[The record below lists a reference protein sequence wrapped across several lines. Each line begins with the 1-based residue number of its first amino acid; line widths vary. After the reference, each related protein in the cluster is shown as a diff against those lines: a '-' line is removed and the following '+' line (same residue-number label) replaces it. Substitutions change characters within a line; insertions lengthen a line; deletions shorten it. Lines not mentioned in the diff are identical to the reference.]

1 MSEFESLAFAIT
13 WSRNG
18 SRTSP
23 LAFSYTHLLTAA
35 ILCVYIN
42 TVKLEW
48 DDDKR
53 SEALAER
60 GLDFADVARVDW
72 ATAFTIED
80 TRLDYAE
87 ARFVTMA
94 PINNRLC
101 VFAWCQRG
109 EALRVISLRK
119 ANKRE
124 RNKYEKAIHQ
134 P

>member
-1 MSEFESLAFAIT
+1 M
-13 WSRNG
+13 
-18 SRTSP
+18 
-23 LAFSYTHLLTAA
+23 
-35 ILCVYIN
+35 
-42 TVKLEW
+42 KLEW
-48 DDDKR
+48 DDKKR
-53 SEALAER
+53 NKALVER
-60 GLDFADVARVDW
+60 DLDFADVARVAW
-72 ATAFTIED
+72 EKAFTVED

-94 PINNRLC
+94 PINTRLC

-119 ANKRE
+119 ANERE

>member
-1 MSEFESLAFAIT
+1 
-13 WSRNG
+13 
-18 SRTSP
+18 
-23 LAFSYTHLLTAA
+23 
-35 ILCVYIN
+35 
-42 TVKLEW
+42 VKLEW
-48 DDDKR
+48 DDNKR

-60 GLDFADVARVDW
+60 GLDFADVAWVDW
-72 ATAFTIED
+72 ATALTVED

-109 EALRVISLRK
+109 EALRVISLRN

>member
-1 MSEFESLAFAIT
+1 M
-13 WSRNG
+13 
-18 SRTSP
+18 P
-23 LAFSYTHLLTAA
+23 
-35 ILCVYIN
+35 
-42 TVKLEW
+42 VKLEW
-48 DDDKR
+48 DDKKR
-53 SEALAER
+53 NKALAER
-60 GLDFADVARVDW
+60 GLDFADVVWVDW
-72 ATAFTIED
+72 DTAFTGED
-80 TRLDYAE
+80 TRVDYAE

-119 ANKRE
+119 ANEKE